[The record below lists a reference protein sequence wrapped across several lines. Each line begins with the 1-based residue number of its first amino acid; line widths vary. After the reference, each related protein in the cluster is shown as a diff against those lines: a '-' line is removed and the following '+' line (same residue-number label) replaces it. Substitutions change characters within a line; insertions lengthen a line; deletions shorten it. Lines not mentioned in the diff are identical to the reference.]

1 VKPAGSPGAPS
12 AAALGIALV
21 LVGLGFDIP
30 SVLLPG
36 VALALLAVVAVAWVE
51 LASRGGRL
59 ERDPGPRRLAEDRPY
74 PLRIRLRGTLVRPP
88 SGRLVDPL
96 LPAPVAV
103 GPRWPR
109 ELRRQVPVRG
119 PGRRAIGRSRLEVR
133 DPLRL
138 WTRELV
144 SEPAPDLVVLPRI
157 EPIQVLGPGGDALG
171 SGGSAGGS
179 PQRAAVEI
187 AQFEI
192 DGLRPYRPGSPASR
206 IHWPAVARHG
216 ELIERR
222 LTGGEG
228 SRPLV
233 VLDLRGAEGRDRAIR
248 AAASLCLELAGSGGC
263 ELLLPGARRTLT
275 IDPARRSWPEAHVRL
290 AVAAGGAPGAIGAG
304 LRAGAVLWVSSAGS
318 PPNIL
323 SSLGPGSY
331 LIAPGRPRGEASF
344 KVAGCYGRPLAA
356 PGRPRARR
364 ARAAR

>member
-1 VKPAGSPGAPS
+1 MRPAGSPGAPS

-36 VALALLAVVAVAWVE
+36 VALALLAVVAVVWVE

-74 PLRIRLRGTLVRPP
+74 PLRIRLSGTLVPP
-88 SGRLVDPL
+88 PGGQLTDPL
-96 LPAPVAV
+96 LPGPVAV

-109 ELRRQVPVRG
+109 ELRRDVPVRG
-119 PGRRAIGRSRLEVR
+119 PGRRPLGSARLVVR
-133 DPLRL
+133 DPLHL
-138 WTRELV
+138 WTREFA
-144 SEPAPDLVVLPRI
+144 SEPTGDLVVLPRI
-157 EPIQVLGPGGDALG
+157 EPVQMLGPGGKALG
-171 SGGSAGGS
+171 AGGGAGGS
-179 PQRAAVEI
+179 PQRAAAEI

-233 VLDLRGAEGRDRAIR
+233 VLDLRGPEGRDRAIR
-248 AAASLCLELAGSGGC
+248 AAASLCVELARSGGC
-263 ELLLPGARRTLT
+263 ELLLPGARRALT
-275 IDPARRSWPEAHVRL
+275 IDSSLRGWPEAHVRL
-290 AVAAGGAPGAIGAG
+290 AVAAGGAPGAIDAG
-304 LRAGAVLWVSSAGS
+304 LRGSAVLWVSSRGS
-318 PPNIL
+318 PASML
-323 SSLGPGSY
+323 SSLGSGSY
-331 LIAPGRPRGEASF
+331 LITPGRPRGEATF
-344 KVAGCYGRPLAA
+344 RVAGCYGRPLSAA
-356 PGRPRARR
+356 GRARTPK
-364 ARAAR
+364 AGAAR